1 MDRCSGLVGTGPAR
15 SGSTSAIHGSSAAS
29 RIEDRTDQRTAVLI
43 SRQTLQSHRRAL
55 FVGGLLLYLAV
66 LSAVAYLASNVHQVP
81 GELEVSLWLQSWR
94 ASWLDSL
101 MYSISAPGFWEPATP
116 IVAATLAVV
125 FLIGRRRESVLILS
139 AITFAAVANIVLK
152 ELIARPR
159 PPESVA
165 EVFTSPSTFG
175 FPSGHV
181 MTYVVFLG
189 MLVFL
194 FTYSMRPCVWRRIT
208 HVALALVLVA
218 VGLSRMYLGAHTL
231 GDVLGGYAFGVGIV
245 LAFASIWLFWANPGN
260 QNETGLAGQESD
272 IAPA

>member
-1 MDRCSGLVGTGPAR
+1 M
-15 SGSTSAIHGSSAAS
+15 
-29 RIEDRTDQRTAVLI
+29 I
-43 SRQTLQSHRRAL
+43 SRQTLQSNRRAL

-66 LSAVAYLASNVHQVP
+66 LSAVAYLASNVHEVP
-81 GELEVSLWLQSWR
+81 GELQVSLWLQSWR

-101 MYSISAPGFWEPATP
+101 MYSISAPGFWKPATP
-116 IVAATLAVV
+116 IVAATLAYL
-125 FLIGRRRESVLILS
+125 FLIRRRRESALILL
-139 AITFAAVANIVLK
+139 AITFAAVANVVLK

-165 EVFTSPSTFG
+165 EVFGSPSSFG

-194 FTYSMRPCVWRRIT
+194 FTYSKRPCVLRTLAHW
-208 HVALALVLVA
+208 ALALALVA

-231 GDVLGGYAFGVGIV
+231 GDVLGGYAFGAGVV
-245 LAFASIWLFWANPGN
+245 LVFASIWMLWVDAGH
-260 QNETGLAGQESD
+260 QRETGPASPESD
-272 IAPA
+272 MVPA

>member
-1 MDRCSGLVGTGPAR
+1 MERRSSLKWNPPYRSIRDGL
-15 SGSTSAIHGSSAAS
+15 SAAS
-29 RIEDRTDQRTAVLI
+29 QFEDRSHQRTAVLI
-43 SRQTLQSHRRAL
+43 GRQTLQTRRQAL
-55 FVGGLLLYLAV
+55 IAGGLLLYLAV
-66 LSAVAYLASNVHQVP
+66 LSVVAYLASSVHEVP

-116 IVAATLAVV
+116 IVAVTLAVV

-260 QNETGLAGQESD
+260 QKQTGLAGRESD